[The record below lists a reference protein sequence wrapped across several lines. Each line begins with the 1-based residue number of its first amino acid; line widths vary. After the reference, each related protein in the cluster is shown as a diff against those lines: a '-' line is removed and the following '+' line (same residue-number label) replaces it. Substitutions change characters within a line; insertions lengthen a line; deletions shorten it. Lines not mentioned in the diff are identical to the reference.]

1 MTTTT
6 SELLSKAQA
15 ARAASRQ
22 LCNLPTEAKDRALH
36 AMADTLESQAAQLL
50 EANAQDMAAGKES
63 GLSSALLAR
72 LELTPSKLAAMADGA
87 RSIAALPDPVGEI
100 IDERTLPNGIELA
113 RRRVP
118 LGVIGT
124 IFEAR
129 PEVPVDFS
137 SLCLKSGNAV
147 VMRGGKEAVNT
158 NRALGELVR
167 SALDRSGVTPGAV
180 QMVHSTDRAI
190 VEEMVKLNEYI
201 DLLIPRGGSGLIRFV
216 AQEATM
222 PAITGGIG
230 VCHTYVDASADP
242 AMAQEIVFNAKV
254 QAPAVCNALDTLLV
268 HAASAPRL
276 LPEMAARLG
285 SAGVELRCDARALSL
300 LGPGAGAQVIEA
312 TPEDWGQEFLALVLA
327 VRVVDSLEEALEHIE
342 TYGSGHTEAIV
353 TEDDTAANRFLD
365 EVDAAAVFVNASTR
379 FTDGG
384 EFGLGAEVAISTSKL
399 HARGPMGLRE
409 LTSYKWVARGSGQVR
424 P

>member
-15 ARAASRQ
+15 ARAALRASSATSLRRPRTGPSTPW
-22 LCNLPTEAKDRALH
+22 PTPWRVKPRSSWRP
-36 AMADTLESQAAQLL
+36 TPR
-50 EANAQDMAAGKES
+50 NMAAGKES

-87 RSIAALPDPVGEI
+87 RSIAALSDPVGEI

-180 QMVHSTDRAI
+180 QMVHSTDQGH
-190 VEEMVKLNEYI
+190 
-201 DLLIPRGGSGLIRFV
+201 RGRDG
-216 AQEATM
+216 EAERIHRSAH
-222 PAITGGIG
+222 PSRRLWPDPLRGPGG
-230 VCHTYVDASADP
+230 H
-242 AMAQEIVFNAKV
+242 
-254 QAPAVCNALDTLLV
+254 
-268 HAASAPRL
+268 HARHHRGHRRL
-276 LPEMAARLG
+276 PHLRGRQRGPGHGPGDRLQ
-285 SAGVELRCDARALSL
+285 RQ
-300 LGPGAGAQVIEA
+300 GPGAGGVQR
-312 TPEDWGQEFLALVLA
+312 P
-327 VRVVDSLEEALEHIE
+327 
-342 TYGSGHTEAIV
+342 GH
-353 TEDDTAANRFLD
+353 AAGPR
-365 EVDAAAVFVNASTR
+365 
-379 FTDGG
+379 
-384 EFGLGAEVAISTSKL
+384 GLGATTASRKWLPAWAPLGWSSGATPGPSACW
-399 HARGPMGLRE
+399 ARAPGPR
-409 LTSYKWVARGSGQVR
+409 
-424 P
+424 

>member
-1 MTTTT
+1 MTTTV

-15 ARAASRQ
+15 ARAASRR
-22 LCNLPTEAKDRALH
+22 LRNLSTEAKDRALH
-36 AMADTLESQAAQLL
+36 AVTDALEAQAARLL
-50 EANAQDMAAGKES
+50 EANAQDMDAGRES
-63 GLSSALLAR
+63 GLGSALLAR
-72 LELTPSKLAAMADGA
+72 LELTPKKLAAMAAGA

-100 IDERTLPNGIELA
+100 IDQRTLPNGIDLA

-129 PEVPVDFS
+129 PEVPVDLS
-137 SLCLKSGNAV
+137 CLCLKSGNAV

-167 SALDRSGVTPGAV
+167 SALDRSGVTPEAV

-190 VEEMVKLNEYI
+190 VEQMVKLNEYI

-222 PAITGGIG
+222 PSITGGIG
-230 VCHTYVDASADP
+230 VCHVYVDASADP
-242 AMAQEIVFNAKV
+242 AMAREIVFNAKV

-268 HAASAPRL
+268 QAAAAPRL

-300 LGPGAGAQVIEA
+300 LGPGAGAHVTEA

-327 VRVVDSLEEALEHIE
+327 VRVVDSLDEALEHIE
-342 TYGSGHTEAIV
+342 THGSGHTEAIV
-353 TEDDTAANRFLD
+353 TEDAAAANRFLD

-409 LTSYKWVARGSGQVR
+409 LTSYKWVGKGSGQVR

>member
-22 LCNLPTEAKDRALH
+22 LRNLPTEAKDRALH

-285 SAGVELRCDARALSL
+285 LRWGGAPVRRQGPQPAGPGRRGPGDRGHAGG
-300 LGPGAGAQVIEA
+300 LGPGVPGAGPGGARGRLAGGGAGAYRDLRLR
-312 TPEDWGQEFLALVLA
+312 PHRGD
-327 VRVVDSLEEALEHIE
+327 R
-342 TYGSGHTEAIV
+342 
-353 TEDDTAANRFLD
+353 NR
-365 EVDAAAVFVNASTR
+365 
-379 FTDGG
+379 G
-384 EFGLGAEVAISTSKL
+384 
-399 HARGPMGLRE
+399 
-409 LTSYKWVARGSGQVR
+409 
-424 P
+424 